1 MQGYIKIHRKIKQWQ
16 HYKEP
21 AIKAVFV
28 DLLLDAAHKPTWQSG
43 VRLAVGECISSTR
56 TLAANNGLAAHTVT
70 KALNLLIESGEIA
83 RRRVGNTTIFK
94 ILKYADYQDKSSKSV
109 ANGNTPKS
117 GVAKCDTPP
126 AQVLQNVA
134 HDNSEGVANEN
145 TPVCQNVIHSV
156 AKCDT
161 PPHCNITIKK
171 DNNNLGGDMRVR
183 AQERVDNLRCQV
195 LDSWSVEQA
204 CYINHITEEQYK
216 QLTEEIFSDW
226 LFALD
231 ESKPAQ
237 PQLDEINK
245 KHFLAV
251 MRIKAQILVKSQ
263 RNGSENIQSNRDIQ
277 RRGVDTKAV
286 KSEDYDTAF

>member
-126 AQVLQNVA
+126 
-134 HDNSEGVANEN
+134 
-145 TPVCQNVIHSV
+145 
-156 AKCDT
+156 
-161 PPHCNITIKK
+161 HCNITIKK

-263 RNGSENIQSNRDIQ
+263 RNGTENIQSNRDIQ